1 MEGKIIKI
9 FSNEINE
16 INEKKNAVV
25 FSVFQH
31 SKYMNNY
38 IIFTNENE
46 YDKNK
51 LYYGSVHLKK
61 DSLIV
66 FSVKDNVKK
75 YIEQFLNE
83 FENDN
88 IENFKILNIS
98 EVNKLELV
106 SFNEMDYDKLMLLD
120 SKSILRLEKENE
132 ELGQS
137 KPVFLYFLLILFI
150 VMGIGLSLLYFFPSL
165 FTVKYKQLR
174 CSNSFYDNDIKMDYI
189 ISRDVKFGKNDKVES
204 IDVVR
209 IYTFLDSNE
218 YYEFKNNNQH
228 LDYFYDAGGYKY
240 IDELLQ
246 FKIFYQDFSVI
257 DDYDEMYV
265 YLNRE
270 GYSCLEKEYE
280 K

>member
-1 MEGKIIKI
+1 MNGKIIKI
-9 FSNEINE
+9 SSNEINE
-16 INEKKNAVV
+16 KSEKKNAII
-25 FSVFQH
+25 FAVFQH

-38 IIFTNENE
+38 IVFAVENE

-66 FSVKDNVKK
+66 FSVKDNVKE
-75 YIEQFLNE
+75 YIEQFLVE
-83 FENDN
+83 LENDKV
-88 IENFKILNIS
+88 ENFKILNIS
-98 EVNKLELV
+98 EVNKMELI
-106 SFNEMDYDKLMLLD
+106 SFNEMDYDKLTLLD
-120 SKSILRLEKENE
+120 SKTILRLEKEKE
-132 ELGQS
+132 EEN
-137 KPVFLYFLLILFI
+137 KPVFLYFLLILLI
-150 VMGIGLSLLYFFPSL
+150 VLGIGLSLLYFFPDL
-165 FTVKYKQLR
+165 FSVKYKQLK

-189 ISRDVKFGKNDKVES
+189 ISRDIKFEKKDKVDS

-218 YYEFKNNNQH
+218 YYEFKDNNKH

-246 FKIFYQDFSVI
+246 FKIFYKDSSVI
-257 DDYDEMYV
+257 DDYDEMYE
-265 YLNRE
+265 YLNKE